1 MPHGINKDET
11 PDKPKLR
18 GILQSTQPA
27 LFKRIKV
34 MEEKE
39 WVGGCPSLKE
49 TVGIQW
55 LNATIDDPERDPFDL
70 KEHPQHFW
78 R

>member
-1 MPHGINKDET
+1 MPHSINKEET

-55 LNATIDDPERDPFDL
+55 LNATIDDPEWDPFDL

-78 R
+78 Q